1 MENQIP
7 ENEPEITPSSSV
19 ARDIPNWAA
28 PIPRLDASNLPP
40 GSINLNLEGKRLT
53 SPMQGFGPLWQKT
66 YQIRLSG
73 VDVTPQE
80 VVKTWKEN
88 FARFQPDEIHFHPP
102 TAGVRPGELM
112 PIDFNL
118 PIGPGLPEIFPL
130 AGGVSIV
137 YADEVS
143 FTVMTPEGFPI
154 SGWNTFS
161 AYEEDGATV
170 AQVQSLIRS
179 TDPVYEFG
187 IRFMGG
193 KAKQEKDWIHVL
205 TRLASHY
212 GVKGHVQVTN
222 ICLDPSIQWGA
233 FKNVWQNGA
242 IRTFFYKLATPI
254 RWLKRLFRRGIS

>member
-1 MENQIP
+1 MEKPISDQYI
-7 ENEPEITPSSSV
+7 ENIQSQTV
-19 ARDIPNWAA
+19 GKDISNWAQ
-28 PIPRLDASNLPP
+28 PVSKLDASNLPP

-53 SPMQGFGPLWQKT
+53 SPLHGFGPLWQKT
-66 YQIRLSG
+66 YMIRLSG

-88 FARFQPDEIHFHPP
+88 FAKFQPDEIHFHPP

-118 PIGPGLPEIFPL
+118 PIGPGLPELIPL
-130 AGGVSIV
+130 AGGVRIV
-137 YADEVS
+137 YADEIS

-205 TRLASHY
+205 TKLGAHY
-212 GVKGHVQVTN
+212 GVKGHVQVTS
-222 ICLDPSIQWGA
+222 ICLDPRLQWGA
-233 FKNVWQNGA
+233 FKNIWQNGA
-242 IRTFFYKLATPI
+242 IRTFFYKLFSPI
-254 RWLKRLFRRGIS
+254 RWFRRPFQRGRL